1 MATGGSALDY
11 YRILQV
17 DPSAEPEVIE
27 RAYKAL
33 CLKYHPDVVT
43 PGQRDAA
50 TRRMQ
55 RINHAYAV
63 LRDDRSRRQYDRGV
77 VRHASSSA
85 WDVFLDKGLL
95 GMLFDKVVSQQR

>member
-1 MATGGSALDY
+1 MNH
-11 YRILQV
+11 YRVLQV

-33 CLKYHPDVVT
+33 CLKYHPDVVA

-55 RINHAYAV
+55 RINHAYSV
-63 LRDDRSRRQYDRGV
+63 LRDKRSRRQYDSALV
-77 VRHASSSA
+77 HPATSSA
-85 WDVFLDKGLL
+85 WDEFLNKGLL
-95 GMLFDKVVSQQR
+95 GMLLDKVASQQR